1 MLKKGFHVR
10 LVFAGLSTVFLALS
24 AFKFA
29 QAQEPAEAGIR
40 LEWRT
45 ETEPEYHHKYTNCVL
60 VQGGRKL
67 VFQPPAGWVV
77 RLQQEERKV
86 IFYPAN
92 SGQWLSLQLV
102 ATNAL
107 MSKPSA
113 VAIAPASTNAPA
125 ITNAPPPDNVSFVK
139 PETLQ
144 EWFKASLPTAQITD
158 LRPVSANG
166 LPGVAAALQYTENG
180 RLRTCQTAC
189 VDLCTNFLVV
199 AHALPG
205 TNQNSM
211 YVNGVLTSLT
221 LETNSPA
228 R

>member
-1 MLKKGFHVR
+1 M
-10 LVFAGLSTVFLALS
+10 
-24 AFKFA
+24 A
-29 QAQEPAEAGIR
+29 QADLR

-67 VFQPPAGWVV
+67 VFQPPAGWIA

-86 IFYPAN
+86 VFYPAN
-92 SGQWLSLQLV
+92 SAQWLSLQLV
-102 ATNAL
+102 PTNAL
-107 MSKPSA
+107 MAKAEPI
-113 VAIAPASTNAPA
+113 VIAPASTNAPPV
-125 ITNAPPPDNVSFVK
+125 TNAPPPLNVSSVK
-139 PETLQ
+139 PGTLQ
-144 EWFKASLPTAQITD
+144 EWFKTSLPTAQVTE
-158 LRPVSANG
+158 LRTVSANG
-166 LPGVAAALQYTENG
+166 LPGVAAAMQYTDNG

-189 VDLCTNFLVV
+189 VDLFTNFLVV

-205 TNQNSM
+205 TNQVSVYLNA
-211 YVNGVLTSLT
+211 VLTSLS